1 MLIYNSQSKKKEEF
15 IPLEKNVVRI
25 YVCGPTVYDDAH
37 LGHARSAL
45 AFDLL
50 RRVFKTEG
58 YRVIFVK
65 NFTDIDDKI
74 VQKMQESGRSLESI
88 TQEFIQSYK
97 EDMHALGIED
107 ADIEPKATQNLDHI
121 IHYIET
127 LIQKGFAYVL
137 DDGVYFDV
145 GRDAKYFSLSHR
157 DVEDDQ
163 TQSRVA
169 SNSQKRDPKDFAL
182 WKCYHDGSL
191 TFDSPWGKGRPG
203 WHIECSAMIKA
214 HLSLPESAYQI
225 DIHGGGA
232 DLLFPHHENEAAQ
245 SRCESGHELA
255 RYWMH
260 NGFVQIDGTKMSKS
274 LGNSFFLKDA
284 LKVYDGEILRFYLL
298 SSHYRANFNFN
309 EEDLLASQKRLDKL
323 YRLKKRLGTE
333 KKSAVNKNF
342 KKEILESLNDD
353 LNISATLATL
363 DIMIAS
369 ANEHL
374 DANPKDKAFKYEVNA
389 NLDFIKALLGIG
401 TLDAFKYFQ
410 LGIPAEEIEKIEELI
425 TQRDV
430 AKKEKDYTLS
440 DAIRDKLL
448 AQNIKIMDT
457 PTGTQWERG
466 E

>member
-1 MLIYNSQSKKKEEF
+1 VLIYNSQSKKKEEF

-169 SNSQKRDPKDFAL
+169 SNNQKRDPKDFAL

-425 TQRDV
+425 AQRDT
-430 AKKEKDYTLS
+430 AKKEKDYALS

-448 AQNIKIMDT
+448 AENNKIMDT

>member
-1 MLIYNSQSKKKEEF
+1 VLIYNSQSKKKEEF

-50 RRVFKTEG
+50 RRVFKMQG

-74 VQKMQESGRSLESI
+74 VHKMQESGRSLESI

-169 SNSQKRDPKDFAL
+169 SNNQKRDPKDFAL

-333 KKSAVNKNF
+333 KKSAVNKEF

-353 LNISATLATL
+353 LNISAALATL

-425 TQRDV
+425 AQRDT
-430 AKKEKDYTLS
+430 AKKEKNYALS